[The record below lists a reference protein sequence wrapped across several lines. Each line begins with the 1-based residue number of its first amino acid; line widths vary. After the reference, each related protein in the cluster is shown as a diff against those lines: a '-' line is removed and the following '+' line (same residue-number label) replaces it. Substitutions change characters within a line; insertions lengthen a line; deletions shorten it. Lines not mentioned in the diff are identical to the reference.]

1 MLWKRVR
8 HRLAVQRPSWLA
20 AAGLSSDT
28 CALRR
33 AHVSELHMH
42 ACCMPSRAARQHEML
57 MEGEASSA
65 VHRAVASASL
75 RDDRC
80 QHHLHLVIARRMA
93 QSDLPIWLA
102 GDTPPARTERVI
114 RSAPSWPHS
123 PKVCACGD
131 AKSLDGRHRV
141 RRRGVS
147 PTRSDAFRY
156 LPSDPTV
163 LGLRL
168 LIDGR

>member
-1 MLWKRVR
+1 MITTDT
-8 HRLAVQRPSWLA
+8 
-20 AAGLSSDT
+20 SDT
-28 CALRR
+28 RTSQDKLYSPDEDGRY
-33 AHVSELHMH
+33 SSH
-42 ACCMPSRAARQHEML
+42 AARHECIHDTSTPPEQYDYTRVARSCRQACSQVMPSMRAYETCL
-57 MEGEASSA
+57 
-65 VHRAVASASL
+65 
-75 RDDRC
+75 
-80 QHHLHLVIARRMA
+80 IW
-93 QSDLPIWLA
+93 QSDLA

-114 RSAPSWPHS
+114 RSAPSRPHS

-163 LGLRL
+163 PYWGCGYSVRVV
-168 LIDGR
+168 